1 MAFADRVMGVSPQA
15 LHLRAQRLELI
26 AGNLANAD
34 TPGYKARDIDFRQA
48 MATATGG
55 APGAGELRR
64 THARHLT
71 AAGLAAGGDVA
82 ADVRFRIPSQP
93 SMDGNTV
100 ETQREQAAFMDNA
113 VRYQASLTLLDGR
126 IKSAINTL
134 RGGQR

>member
-48 MATATGG
+48 MAAAGG
-55 APGAGELRR
+55 APGSGELRR

-71 AAGLAAGGDVA
+71 AAGLASGGNAA
-82 ADVRFRIPSQP
+82 ADVRFPCSRRQ
-93 SMDGNTV
+93 
-100 ETQREQAAFMDNA
+100 
-113 VRYQASLTLLDGR
+113 
-126 IKSAINTL
+126 L
-134 RGGQR
+134 RPTSSSFV

>member
-15 LHLRAQRLELI
+15 LQLRAQRLELI

-34 TPGYKARDIDFRQA
+34 TPGYKARDIDFRRA
-48 MATATGG
+48 MASVAGG
-55 APGAGELRR
+55 APGPGELRR
-64 THARHLT
+64 THARHLA
-71 AAGLAAGGDVA
+71 AAGLAANGDPA
-82 ADVRFRIPSQP
+82 ADVRFRLPSQP

>member
-48 MATATGG
+48 MAAAGG
-55 APGAGELRR
+55 APGSGELRR

-71 AAGLAAGGDVA
+71 AAGLASGGNAA
-82 ADVRFRIPSQP
+82 ADVRFRLPSQP

-126 IKSAINTL
+126 IKSAISAL